1 MNGDQRS
8 DSDLRVLVFAPI
20 GRDTALTTELLTRS
34 AIPCHACA
42 SLREVCDEVRAGAG
56 AVLLTEEALSDPA
69 IDQLATALGAQPPWS
84 DISILL
90 FAGGDRNHASLRTL
104 HKLEVLR
111 NVTLLDRP
119 VRTAAVVSTVRAAL
133 RGRQRQYELR
143 DTVVALQKS
152 RMDAEEANR
161 LKDEFLATVSHELRT
176 PLNAILGWVAML
188 RQARFEPSRV
198 ATILEIIERNAKS
211 QAQLIADVL
220 DISRMISGRVK
231 LEVSAV
237 SLARV
242 VLDAVDSI
250 RPGAAARGIEL
261 HLDVDEGPVANA
273 DPDRIQQI
281 IWNLLSNACK
291 FTPEGGRIDVSLAA
305 DRTRATI
312 TVSDTGAGISP
323 DFLPYVFDRFR
334 QAEQGFTRSH
344 GGLGLGLAIVK
355 HLTEMHGGEA
365 SAKSDG
371 SGKGATFE
379 VRLPLARSIARA
391 RASRIETD
399 TSSELPDVDL
409 SDRSILVVDDD
420 ESTRELMVT
429 LLSRSG
435 AHVRVVESVRAAI
448 AQFDVDVPELVLADI
463 GMPEEDGLSMIRR
476 IRQRPPARGGLVRAI
491 AVSAYARPEDRE
503 AALAAGYDDFLTKP
517 AMPGDVL
524 RAVDRG
530 LARPP
535 RATQE
540 RRRPRRAE
548 PRPTPG
554 ADRTPS
560 PRR

>member
-1 MNGDQRS
+1 MNATAS
-8 DSDLRVLVFAPI
+8 DDTLRVLVYAPI
-20 GRDTALTTELLTRS
+20 GRDSTLTSDLL
-34 AIPCHACA
+34 A
-42 SLREVCDEVRAGAG
+42 RAGIACHVCKSMVDTCEELARG
-56 AVLLTEEALSDPA
+56 AAAILLTEEALADRRL
-69 IDQLATALGAQPPWS
+69 DDLAAALEAQPPWS

-90 FAGGDRNHASLRTL
+90 FAGADRNQASLRTL

-119 VRTAAVVSTVRAAL
+119 VRTAAVVSTIRAAL

-143 DTVVALQKS
+143 DTLTALHKA
-152 RMDAEEANR
+152 RFDAEHANR

-176 PLNAILGWVAML
+176 PLNAILGWVVML

-198 ATILEIIERNAKS
+198 ATILEIIERNAKA

-220 DISRMISGRVK
+220 DISRMITGRVK
-231 LEVSAV
+231 LEVAPV

-242 VLDAVDSI
+242 ICDAVDSI
-250 RPGAAARGIEL
+250 RPGAQARGIEL

-273 DPDRIQQI
+273 DPDRLQQVV
-281 IWNLLSNACK
+281 WNLLSNACK
-291 FTPEGGRIDVSLAA
+291 FTPEGGRIDVRL
-305 DRTRATI
+305 RATRTQATV

-355 HLTEMHGGEA
+355 HLVEMHGGEA
-365 SAKSDG
+365 TAHSDG
-371 SGKGATFE
+371 PGKGATFD

-391 RASRIETD
+391 RRAPEQPADR
-399 TSSELPDVDL
+399 SEAPAVTLT
-409 SDRSILVVDDD
+409 DRSILIVDDD
-420 ESTRELMVT
+420 ETTRDLLVT
-429 LLSRSG
+429 LLGECG
-435 AHVRVVESVRAAI
+435 AYVKAVDGVRAAL
-448 AQFDVDVPELVLADI
+448 AAFDADTPELILADI

-491 AVSAYARPEDRE
+491 ALSAYARPEDRE

-517 AMPGDVL
+517 AMPADIL
-524 RAVDRG
+524 RAVDRC

-535 RATQE
+535 RATPE
-540 RRRPRRAE
+540 RRRARRAAPRRMPADQ
-548 PRPTPG
+548 RP
-554 ADRTPS
+554 
-560 PRR
+560 

>member
-1 MNGDQRS
+1 MSEERTD
-8 DSDLRVLVFAPI
+8 DLRVLVFAPI
-20 GRDTALTTELLTRS
+20 GRDTDLTTELLTRS
-34 AIPCHACA
+34 SIPCHACA
-42 SLREVCDEVRAGAG
+42 SLREVCDEMRAGAG
-56 AVLLTEEALSDPA
+56 AILLTEEGLSDPA
-69 IDQLATALGAQPPWS
+69 IDDLAAALGVQPAWS
-84 DISILL
+84 DVSILL
-90 FAGGDRNHASLRTL
+90 FAGGDRSQASLRTL
-104 HKLEVLR
+104 RKLEVLR

-119 VRTAAVVSTVRAAL
+119 VRTAAVISTVRAAL

-143 DTVVALQKS
+143 DAMRALQTA
-152 RMDAEEANR
+152 RADAEHANR

-198 ATILEIIERNAKS
+198 ASILEIVERNAKA

-242 VLDAVDSI
+242 ICDAVDSI
-250 RPGAAARGIEL
+250 RPGAAARAIEL
-261 HLDVDEGPVANA
+261 HLDVDEGPIANA
-273 DPDRIQQI
+273 DPDRLQQI
-281 IWNLLSNACK
+281 VWNLLSNACK
-291 FTPEGGRIDVSLAA
+291 FTPEGGRIDVSL
-305 DRTRATI
+305 RTDQTHATI
-312 TVSDTGAGISP
+312 TVADTGAGISP
-323 DFLPYVFDRFR
+323 DFLPFVFDRFR

-355 HLTEMHGGEA
+355 HLTEMHGGEVVA
-365 SAKSDG
+365 RSAG
-371 SGKGATFE
+371 SGQGATFE
-379 VRLPLARSIARA
+379 VRLPLARAIGRAVRA
-391 RASRIETD
+391 RQEVDPSPST
-399 TSSELPDVDL
+399 LPDVNL

-420 ESTRELMVT
+420 ESTRDLLVT
-429 LLSRSG
+429 LLTRSG
-435 AHVRVVESVRAAI
+435 GYVKAVDSVRAAM
-448 AQFDVDVPELVLADI
+448 AAFEADTPELVLADI

-491 AVSAYARPEDRE
+491 ALSAYARPEDRA

-524 RAVDRG
+524 RAVDRS

-540 RRRPRRAE
+540 RRRPPRAE
-548 PRPTPG
+548 PQPLPD
-554 ADRTPS
+554 ADQTPS